1 MTDDPLTSLVVDEAI
16 RMDRVR
22 QLLADILKPFVEIS
36 AQSGDLSLLTKT
48 YELPA
53 QEQILVLLCGRL
65 AQKYLEKLPKG
76 EDERLSQTEILRSL
90 PALPQ
95 GTVKA
100 CLKRL
105 RDENFIMN
113 TDKKNL
119 VSPGHLSK
127 IQSRLTKLS
136 KTGDI

>member
-16 RMDRVR
+16 RMDRAR
-22 QLLADILKPFVEIS
+22 QLLRDILRPFVEIS
-36 AQSGDLSLLTKT
+36 RQSGDLSLLPKS

-65 AQKYLEKLPKG
+65 AQKYLEKVPKD
-76 EDERLSQTEILRSL
+76 EDEKLSQTEILHAL

-113 TDKKNL
+113 TDKKNF

-127 IQSRLTKLS
+127 IEKRLKAFQ
-136 KTGDI
+136 K